1 MSKFVAYYRV
11 STQQQGR
18 SGLGLDAQRD
28 AVTRF
33 LAGRTL
39 IAEFEEVESGAR
51 ADRLQLKAAM
61 ERCRQYGAVLVF
73 AKLDRLARDTKLV
86 LDIADAG
93 VPVVFCDFPDIPE
106 GAAGRFLLTMLASVA
121 EFERRRI
128 SERTKAALAA
138 ARSRGVSLGV
148 RGPSNLRPN
157 IERRQKLADD
167 FVGRLRGVFD
177 GMRARAL
184 SQRAMVVELNDA
196 RIAAPRGGPWTLV
209 QVQRALHRLGALAR
223 SHQHDVS
230 RLTGLSRS
238 GPIAPP

>member
-1 MSKFVAYYRV
+1 MSKFIAYYRV

-18 SGLGLDAQRD
+18 SGLGLEAQRE
-28 AVTRF
+28 AVARF
-33 LAGRTL
+33 LAGRPL

-51 ADRLQLKAAM
+51 PDRPQLRAAM
-61 ERCRQYGAVLVF
+61 DRCRQDAAILVF

-138 ARSRGVSLGV
+138 ARARGVALGV
-148 RGPSNLRPN
+148 SGPTNLCQN
-157 IERRQKLADD
+157 IEHRRRAANE
-167 FVGRLRGVFD
+167 FVWRLRGVFD
-177 GMRARAL
+177 GMRARRL
-184 SQRAMVVELNDA
+184 SQRAMVAELNQA
-196 RIAAPRGGPWTLV
+196 RISAPRGGMWTLV
-209 QVQRALHRLGALAR
+209 QVQRALQRL
-223 SHQHDVS
+223 S
-230 RLTGLSRS
+230 T
-238 GPIAPP
+238 